1 MSYDKVYKVICGE
14 DEEVLREYRDY
25 IDDIMLMKE
34 LAVILNKK
42 ENKVEV

>member
-14 DEEVLREYRDY
+14 DEDVLKEYRDY